1 MKVKHIFLVILGYFA
16 FAVSGNA
23 QEDLVNNFFKK
34 YSENEYVT
42 SVYISPRFFSMFK
55 QMDLSLEDKEAEAIG
70 EMIEDLSS
78 LRILVS
84 EENGKAMYEEFTNT
98 FQKSDYELLMRIN
111 NKGQD
116 EVDFLI
122 KEEAD
127 QITELILLIGG
138 EETDFVLLSFVGNID
153 LDKVSKLSES
163 FDKKQD

>member
-1 MKVKHIFLVILGYFA
+1 MLLLVGYFS
-16 FAVSGNA
+16 FITSSSA
-23 QEDLVNNFFKK
+23 QEDLVNSFFEK

-55 QMDLSLEDKEAEAIG
+55 QMDLNIDKNETAAIG

-84 EENGKAMYEEFTNT
+84 EQNGKSMYEEFTSA
-98 FQKSDYELLMRIN
+98 FQRSEYELLMRIN

-122 KEEAD
+122 KEEED
-127 QITELILLIGG
+127 KISELILLIGG

-153 LDKVSKLSES
+153 LDKISKLSES
-163 FDKKQD
+163 FENEENK